1 MKDRHFCQNLK
12 FSLKHVNVSL
22 KKKKRWEN
30 VHIFL
35 ILKKKILNKKRK
47 NKKAR
52 KKKK

>member
-22 KKKKRWEN
+22 KKKKMGECP
-30 VHIFL
+30 HFL
-35 ILKKKILNKKRK
+35 NLKKKILNKKRK